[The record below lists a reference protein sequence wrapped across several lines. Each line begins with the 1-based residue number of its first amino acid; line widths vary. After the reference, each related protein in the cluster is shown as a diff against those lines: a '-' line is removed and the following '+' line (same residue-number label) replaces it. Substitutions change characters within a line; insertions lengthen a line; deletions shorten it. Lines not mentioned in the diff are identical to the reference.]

1 MNSKSIYDELK
12 SGRSAEELR
21 KIFEKEIDAAQT
33 KIKSE
38 EDTSLTKARIN
49 LVHAIVTYLQ
59 ALDIINESFSEE
71 KIKDICDLLQEEEA
85 DLKDAL
91 KQLKMFAKIINFDAL
106 DKLFEED
113 IKCSCDCKTKPS
125 TKFKSTSDI
134 DTILD
139 AFKEMY
145 KD

>member
-1 MNSKSIYDELK
+1 MSKSIYDELK
-12 SGRSAEELR
+12 AGKSAEELR
-21 KIFEKEIDAAQT
+21 KILEKEIAEAQN

-59 ALDIINESFSEE
+59 ALDIINESISEE
-71 KIKDICDLLQEEEA
+71 KIKNVCDLLQEEEA

-113 IKCSCDCKTKPS
+113 VKCSCECKSKPS

-134 DTILD
+134 DAILD
-139 AFKEMY
+139 AFKEIY

>member
-12 SGRSAEELR
+12 SGKSAEELR

-59 ALDIINESFSEE
+59 TLDITLGAGLKFSG
-71 KIKDICDLLQEEEA
+71 
-85 DLKDAL
+85 
-91 KQLKMFAKIINFDAL
+91 
-106 DKLFEED
+106 
-113 IKCSCDCKTKPS
+113 
-125 TKFKSTSDI
+125 STSNN
-134 DTILD
+134 L
-139 AFKEMY
+139 
-145 KD
+145 

>member
-12 SGRSAEELR
+12 SGKSAEELR

-59 ALDIINESFSEE
+59 ALEIINESVSEE

-91 KQLKMFAKIINFDAL
+91 KQLKMFAKIINFDAI

-113 IKCSCDCKTKPS
+113 TKCSCECKTKPS